1 MTVAADHRTD
11 IHLSFPRLLTSE
23 AIKLMTIRSTWWA
36 LGIAV
41 AANVALAGLV
51 MLFLVDTG
59 AMIEAVSVIVGGSS
73 LTMLIAG
80 VLGVISVTGEY
91 TTGMIRSTLTAE
103 PRRGRVVVAKALV
116 LAIAVALTTCV
127 AYLASVVL
135 TTVGGSGEI
144 RWTEPSASVLPL
156 LGGVL
161 AMVSFA
167 LMGVG
172 FGLIIRNAAGAIAV
186 TVGVL
191 FVLPVFVSLFHA
203 GGPSWTWMNDLT
215 SFLPASAAAQ
225 VVSLGPGENVGPA
238 IVLFAWPVGLLAT
251 GAGVLRTRDA

>member
-1 MTVAADHRTD
+1 MTAAADHRSD
-11 IHLSFPRLLTSE
+11 IHLSFRRLVTSE
-23 AIKLMTIRSTWWA
+23 AIKLLTIRSTWWA

-41 AANVALAGLV
+41 AANVALTGLV

-59 AMIEAVSVIVGGSS
+59 ARIEAVSIIVGGSS

-91 TTGMIRSTLTAE
+91 STGMIRSTLAAE

-116 LAIAVALTTCV
+116 LAITIALTTCV
-127 AYLASVVL
+127 AYLASALL
-135 TTVGGSGEI
+135 TTVGGIGEI
-144 RWTEPSASVLPL
+144 RWAEPSASVLPL
-156 LGGVL
+156 LGGMF

-167 LMGVG
+167 LIGVG
-172 FGLIIRNAAGAIAV
+172 FGLVIRNAAGAIAV

-191 FVLPVFVSLFHA
+191 FVLPVFVSLFYA
-203 GGPSWTWMNDLT
+203 GGPSWSWMDDLAAL
-215 SFLPASAAAQ
+215 LPATAAAQ
-225 VVSLGPGENVGPA
+225 IVSLGPGENVGPA
-238 IVLFAWPVGLLAT
+238 IVLFAWPVGLLAV